1 MKIIRSA
8 YPSITK
14 SEISYANDALKNG
27 WGKNMNS
34 YTENFLNIFL
44 DILVKICFKYL
55 ALYCRNPFSFD
66 CT

>member
-34 YTENFLNIFL
+34 YTEKFS
-44 DILVKICFKYL
+44 KY
-55 ALYCRNPFSFD
+55 FSRYIGKNMF
-66 CT
+66 